1 MTPTCEHSVKMQ
13 FVGCTLRPVRAEEQV
28 IESLIG
34 CTNDARFIV
43 RTFQFRLDYP
53 TPI

>member
-1 MTPTCEHSVKMQ
+1 MR

-34 CTNDARFIV
+34 YTDAARFIV
-43 RTFQFRLDYP
+43 RTLQFRLAHP
-53 TPI
+53 TPV